1 MRQSADVGRNY
12 REVPTLTL
20 GYMLVQS
27 AVHFSTRRD
36 MECSLRRWGSDFTLS
51 VQKACAFCCT
61 DSTSFCPPNGNTCV
75 LMEARWRLFIAARQ
89 AKSEMATTLMPI
101 SARRARGLMVVIS
114 AVRKNGGETYVLRQ
128 ESPGEY
134 WMNKAQCRMYI

>member
-1 MRQSADVGRNY
+1 MRQSADLGRNH
-12 REVPTLTL
+12 REVPPFTL

-27 AVHFSTRRD
+27 AVHSSTRRD

-51 VQKACAFCCT
+51 IQNACAFCCT

-75 LMEARWRLFIAARQ
+75 LMEAHWRLFIAACQ
-89 AKSEMATTLMPI
+89 EESEMATTLMPI

-114 AVRKNGGETYVLRQ
+114 TVRKNGGETYVLR
-128 ESPGEY
+128 
-134 WMNKAQCRMYI
+134 